1 MVVEALERGF
11 TEILFVCVCVCVF
24 TEKGDSKGFLTNF
37 ETFFLQVSVTI
48 SHLSSRERVKKK
60 KRIHL
65 LKRMKNN
72 NGTDLGNK
80 LKFNDC
86 RENFFSK
93 SSQ

>member
-37 ETFFLQVSVTI
+37 ETFFLQASVTI

-60 KRIHL
+60 AYTPFK
-65 LKRMKNN
+65 KNE
-72 NGTDLGNK
+72 K
-80 LKFNDC
+80 QQ
-86 RENFFSK
+86 RH
-93 SSQ
+93 